1 MSGADEGNSYSPTP
15 SCGTWIWENKY
26 TSFECDTVT
35 FEVRVLSPLEQTLP
49 ARAPGSRTG
58 GSAAAASRL
67 VTRTI
72 SGVTVVSTIST
83 AQSTTGTTSSS
94 SNNSNSN
101 VAPIAGGA
109 VGGGIFLIAVVV
121 GLWWFFCRKK
131 RGQPKSTSVAE
142 IDSNAIARNE
152 MDANIDS
159 KPKVYSE
166 QQSRY
171 QKDVAPAEMPTTSE
185 MAELPGGSEA
195 ETWNNREVMEI
206 RNMDP
211 RGINFSRP
219 VSRPAG
225 HSR

>member
-49 ARAPGSRTG
+49 ARAAG
-58 GSAAAASRL
+58 L

-109 VGGGIFLIAVVV
+109 VGGSIFLIAVVV

-152 MDANIDS
+152 MDANIDG
-159 KPKVYSE
+159 KPKVYGE

-185 MAELPGGSEA
+185 VAELPGGSEA
-195 ETWNNREVMEI
+195 ETWSNREVMEI

-219 VSRPAG
+219 VSRPVSRPAG